1 MPPPVQYAK
10 SGDLFIAYQ
19 VTGDGP
25 VDLVWSPGAVSH
37 LALHWENPY
46 FVRFAERLSTFSRLI
61 RFDKRGTGLSD
72 RPKTVA
78 TLEERTDDIR
88 AILDSV
94 KSESAHLFGV
104 SEGGSM
110 TMLFAATHPQRTRS
124 LTLWGALPRWTRAPD
139 YPWGPTPEERE
150 RRIDEAETRG
160 PRPFE
165 LTDYMKQWFGPVYE
179 DPVFLAAFA
188 RMRES
193 GVSPAMRVELNRMN
207 ARIDVRPV
215 LPTIQA
221 PTLVMNR
228 TGDPDAWV
236 EAARY
241 SANLIPGARFL
252 EFPGV
257 GHLFFDIW
265 EEVAT
270 ELERFVTGAQVA
282 APSDRVLATILFVDI
297 VGSTER
303 VAALGDAVWRNLL
316 ERHYVLA
323 RRQLVAYAG
332 VEVDTAGDGLLARFD
347 GPARAI
353 RCARAI
359 QRDAKELGLELRA
372 GVHTGEVEMVGTA
385 IRGIAV
391 HTAARIAS
399 LAGPGEV
406 YTSNTVRDLVA
417 GSGIGFHDRGIHT
430 LKGIPDPRQVL
441 TVAHA

>member
-1 MPPPVQYAK
+1 VPPPVQYAK

-19 VTGDGP
+19 VTGEGP
-25 VDLVWSPGAVSH
+25 VDLIWSPGATSH
-37 LALHWENPY
+37 LALQWENPY
-46 FVRFAERLSTFSRLI
+46 IVRFVERLSTFCRLI

-72 RPKTVA
+72 RPTSAA

-88 AILDSV
+88 AILDSLG
-94 KSESAHLFGV
+94 SETAHLFGV

-110 TMLFAATHPQRTRS
+110 TMLFAATHPRRTRS
-124 LTLWGALPRWTRAPD
+124 LALWGALPRWTRAPD
-139 YPWGPTPEERE
+139 YPWGPTPEEEE
-150 RRIDEAETRG
+150 RDIDEYEKGG

-165 LTDYMKQWFGPVYE
+165 LTERRKQWFGNVHE
-179 DPVFLAAFA
+179 DPAFVAAFA
-188 RMRES
+188 KVQES
-193 GVSPAMRVELNRMN
+193 GALPAMRVALARMN
-207 ARIDVRPV
+207 ARIDVRAV

-241 SANLIPGARFL
+241 TASLIPGARFL
-252 EFPGV
+252 EFPGI
-257 GHLFFDIW
+257 GHLFWDIW
-265 EEVAT
+265 EEVAA
-270 ELERFVTGAQVA
+270 ELERLVTGAQVA
-282 APSDRVLATILFVDI
+282 SPSDRVLATILFVDI

-316 ERHYVLA
+316 ERHYALA

-372 GVHTGEVEMVGTA
+372 GVHTGEVEIAGTA

-417 GSGIGFHDRGIHT
+417 GSGIGFQDRGVHT
-430 LKGIPDPRQVL
+430 LKGIPDPRQIL
-441 TVAHA
+441 TVA

>member
-1 MPPPVQYAK
+1 VQYAK

-25 VDLVWSPGAVSH
+25 VDLIWAPGATSH
-37 LALHWENPY
+37 LELQWENPY
-46 FVRFAERLSTFSRLI
+46 FVRFIERLSTFCRLI
-61 RFDKRGTGLSD
+61 RFDKRGTGMSD
-72 RPKTVA
+72 RPLTVA

-110 TMLFAATHPQRTRS
+110 TMLFAATQPQRTRS
-124 LTLWGALPRWTRAPD
+124 LALWGALPRWTRAPD
-139 YPWGPTPEERE
+139 YPWGPTPEEEE
-150 RRIDEAETRG
+150 RDIDAYEARG
-160 PRPFE
+160 PQPFE
-165 LTDYMKQWFGPVYE
+165 LTERMKNWLGKVHE
-179 DPVFLAAFA
+179 DPAFLAAWA
-188 RMRES
+188 KNRQS
-193 GVSPAMRVELNRMN
+193 GASPAMRVALGRMN
-207 ARIDVRPV
+207 ARIDVRAV

-241 SANLIPGARFL
+241 SASLIPGARFL
-252 EFPGV
+252 EMPGI

-265 EEVAT
+265 EDVAA
-270 ELERFVTGAQVA
+270 ELERFITGAQVA
-282 APSDRVLATILFVDI
+282 APTDRVLATILFVDI

-303 VAALGDAVWRNLL
+303 VSALGDAVWRNLL
-316 ERHYVLA
+316 ERYYALA
-323 RRQLVAYAG
+323 RRQLVAHAG

-359 QRDAKELGLELRA
+359 QREARDLGLELRA
-372 GVHTGEVEMVGTA
+372 GVHTGEVELVGTA

-417 GSGIGFHDRGIHT
+417 GSGIGFQDRGVHT

>member
-1 MPPPVQYAK
+1 MQYAK

-19 VTGDGP
+19 VTGEGP
-25 VDLVWSPGAVSH
+25 VDLIWSPGATSH
-37 LALHWENPY
+37 LALQWENPY
-46 FVRFAERLSTFSRLI
+46 FVRFIERLSTFCRLI

-72 RPKTVA
+72 RPMTAA

-110 TMLFAATHPQRTRS
+110 TMLFAATQPQRTRS
-124 LTLWGALPRWTRAPD
+124 LALWGALPRWTRAPD

-150 RRIDEAETRG
+150 REIDALEARG

-165 LTDYMKQWFGPVYE
+165 VNDSMKRWLGKVHE
-179 DPVFLAAFA
+179 DPVFLAAWA
-188 RMRES
+188 KSRES
-193 GVSPAMRVELNRMN
+193 GASPAMRVALSRMN
-207 ARIDVRPV
+207 ARIDVRAV

-241 SANLIPGARFL
+241 SAKLIPGARFV

-257 GHLFFDIW
+257 GHLFFDVW
-265 EEVAT
+265 EDVAA
-270 ELERFVTGAQVA
+270 ELERFITGAQVA
-282 APSDRVLATILFVDI
+282 APTDRVLATILFIDI

-303 VAALGDAVWRNLL
+303 VAELGDAVWRNLL
-316 ERHYVLA
+316 ERHYALA

-332 VEVDTAGDGLLARFD
+332 IEVDTAGDGLLARFD

-359 QRDAKELGLELRA
+359 QREAKEVGLELRA

-417 GSGIGFHDRGIHT
+417 GSGIGFQDRGVHT

-441 TVAHA
+441 TVAPA

>member
-1 MPPPVQYAK
+1 M
-10 SGDLFIAYQ
+10 
-19 VTGDGP
+19 
-25 VDLVWSPGAVSH
+25 
-37 LALHWENPY
+37 
-46 FVRFAERLSTFSRLI
+46 
-61 RFDKRGTGLSD
+61 SD

-88 AILDSV
+88 AILDSA
-94 KSESAHLFGV
+94 KSESAQLFGV

-110 TMLFAATHPQRTRS
+110 TMLFAATYPQRTRS
-124 LTLWGALPRWTRAPD
+124 LALWGALPRWTRAPD

-150 RRIDEAETRG
+150 RRIDGFETRG
-160 PRPFE
+160 PPPFE
-165 LTDYMKQWFGPVYE
+165 LTDEMKEWFGPVHQ
-179 DPVFLAAFA
+179 DPVFVAAFA
-188 RMRES
+188 RMREA
-193 GVSPAMRVELNRMN
+193 GASPGMRTALARMN
-207 ARIDVRPV
+207 ARIDVRAV
-215 LPTIQA
+215 LPAIQA
-221 PTLVMNR
+221 P
-228 TGDPDAWV
+228 
-236 EAARY
+236 
-241 SANLIPGARFL
+241 
-252 EFPGV
+252 
-257 GHLFFDIW
+257 
-265 EEVAT
+265 
-270 ELERFVTGAQVA
+270 
-282 APSDRVLATILFVDI
+282 

-303 VAALGDAVWRNLL
+303 VAAVGDAVWRNLL
-316 ERHYVLA
+316 ERHYSLA

-372 GVHTGEVEMVGTA
+372 GVHTGEVELAGTA

-417 GSGIGFHDRGIHT
+417 GSGIGFQDRGVHT

-441 TVAHA
+441 TVA

>member
-1 MPPPVQYAK
+1 MQYAK

-19 VTGDGP
+19 VTGEGP
-25 VDLVWSPGAVSH
+25 VDLIWSPGATSH
-37 LALHWENPY
+37 LQLQWENPY
-46 FVRFAERLSTFSRLI
+46 FARFTERLSTFCRLI
-61 RFDKRGTGLSD
+61 RFDKRGTGMSD
-72 RPKTVA
+72 RPTTVA

-94 KSESAHLFGV
+94 GSESAHLFGV

-110 TMLFAATHPQRTRS
+110 TMLFAATYPHRTRS
-124 LTLWGALPRWTRAPD
+124 LSLWGALPRWTRAPD
-139 YPWGPTPEERE
+139 YPWGETPEERE
-150 RRIDEAETRG
+150 HTIDESEKRG

-165 LTDYMKQWFGPVYE
+165 LTDEMKEWFGPVHQ
-179 DPVFLAAFA
+179 DPVFVASFA
-188 RMRES
+188 KMRES
-193 GVSPAMRVELNRMN
+193 GASPGMRTALGRMN
-207 ARIDVRPV
+207 ARIDVRAV
-215 LPTIQA
+215 LPAIQA
-221 PTLVMNR
+221 PTLVMSR

-241 SANLIPGARFL
+241 SASLIPGSRFL

-257 GHLFFDIW
+257 GHLFFDILDD
-265 EEVAT
+265 VAT
-270 ELERFVTGAQVA
+270 ELERFITGTQVA
-282 APSDRVLATILFVDI
+282 AATDRVLATILFVDI

-303 VAALGDAVWRNLL
+303 VAAVGDAVWRNLL
-316 ERHYVLA
+316 ERHYALA

-372 GVHTGEVEMVGTA
+372 GVHTGEVELAGTA

-406 YTSNTVRDLVA
+406 FTSNTVRDLVA
-417 GSGIGFHDRGIHT
+417 GSGIGFQDRGVHT

-441 TVAHA
+441 TVAQA

>member
-1 MPPPVQYAK
+1 MRV
-10 SGDLFIAYQ
+10 
-19 VTGDGP
+19 
-25 VDLVWSPGAVSH
+25 
-37 LALHWENPY
+37 AL
-46 FVRFAERLSTFSRLI
+46 
-61 RFDKRGTGLSD
+61 
-72 RPKTVA
+72 
-78 TLEERTDDIR
+78 
-88 AILDSV
+88 
-94 KSESAHLFGV
+94 
-104 SEGGSM
+104 
-110 TMLFAATHPQRTRS
+110 
-124 LTLWGALPRWTRAPD
+124 
-139 YPWGPTPEERE
+139 
-150 RRIDEAETRG
+150 
-160 PRPFE
+160 
-165 LTDYMKQWFGPVYE
+165 
-179 DPVFLAAFA
+179 A
-188 RMRES
+188 RMNS
-193 GVSPAMRVELNRMN
+193 
-207 ARIDVRPV
+207 RIDVRAV
-215 LPTIQA
+215 LPAIQA

-241 SANLIPGARFL
+241 TATLIPGARFR
-252 EFPGV
+252 EFPGI

-265 EEVAT
+265 EDVAA
-270 ELERFVTGAQVA
+270 ELERFITGAQVA
-282 APSDRVLATILFVDI
+282 APSDRVIATILFVDI

-316 ERHYVLA
+316 ERYYTLA
-323 RRQLVAYAG
+323 RRQLVAHAG

-359 QRDAKELGLELRA
+359 QREARELGLELRA

-417 GSGIGFHDRGIHT
+417 GSGIGFQDRGVHT

-441 TVAHA
+441 TVA

>member
-1 MPPPVQYAK
+1 MQYAK

-19 VTGDGP
+19 VTGEGP
-25 VDLVWSPGAVSH
+25 VDLIWAPGSTSH
-37 LALHWENPY
+37 LALQWENPY
-46 FVRFAERLSTFSRLI
+46 VIRFIERLSTFCRLI
-61 RFDKRGTGLSD
+61 RFDKRGTGFSD
-72 RPKTVA
+72 RPTSPA

-88 AILDSV
+88 AILDSA

-124 LTLWGALPRWTRAPD
+124 LALWGALPRWTRAPD

-150 RRIDEAETRG
+150 REIDQFEARG

-165 LTDYMKQWFGPVYE
+165 VNDYMKRWLGKVHE
-179 DPVFLAAFA
+179 DPAFVAAWA
-188 RMRES
+188 KSRES
-193 GVSPAMRVELNRMN
+193 GASPAMRVALSRMN
-207 ARIDVRPV
+207 ARIDVRAV

-228 TGDPDAWV
+228 TGDPDAWF

-241 SANLIPGARFL
+241 SANLIPGARFV

-257 GHLFFDIW
+257 GHLFFDIL
-265 EEVAT
+265 EEVAA
-270 ELERFVTGAQVA
+270 ELERFITGTQVA
-282 APSDRVLATILFVDI
+282 ASTDRVLATILFIDI
-297 VGSTER
+297 VDSTER

-316 ERHYVLA
+316 ERYYTLA

-359 QRDAKELGLELRA
+359 QREAKELGLELRA

-417 GSGIGFHDRGIHT
+417 GSGIGFQDRGIHT

-441 TVAHA
+441 TVA

>member
-1 MPPPVQYAK
+1 VPPPVQYAK
-10 SGDLFIAYQ
+10 SGDLYIAYQ
-19 VTGDGP
+19 ITGDGP
-25 VDLVWSPGAVSH
+25 VDLVWSPGATSH
-37 LALHWENPY
+37 LSLQWENPY
-46 FVRFAERLSTFSRLI
+46 FVRFIERLSTFCRLI

-72 RPKTVA
+72 RPTTAA

-94 KSESAHLFGV
+94 KSDRAHLFGV

-110 TMLFAATHPQRTRS
+110 TMLFAATYPQRTRS
-124 LTLWGALPRWTRAPD
+124 LALWGALPRWTRAAD
-139 YPWGPTPEERE
+139 YPWGPDPDEDERE
-150 RRIDEAETRG
+150 IDRREAQG
-160 PRPFE
+160 PRPLE
-165 LTDYMKQWFGPVYE
+165 LTEPMKRWLGPVHQ
-179 DPVFLAAFA
+179 DPAFLAAWA
-188 RMRES
+188 KSRES
-193 GVSPAMRVELNRMN
+193 GASPAMRIALSRMN
-207 ARIDVRPV
+207 VRIDVRAA

-228 TGDPDAWV
+228 TGDPDAWI

-241 SANLIPGARFL
+241 TASLIPGARFV

-265 EEVAT
+265 EDVAA

-282 APSDRVLATILFVDI
+282 APTDRVLATILFIDI
-297 VGSTER
+297 VGSTEH
-303 VAALGDAVWRNLL
+303 VAAVGDAVWRNLL
-316 ERHYVLA
+316 ERYYALA
-323 RRQLVAYAG
+323 RRQLVTYAG

-359 QRDAKELGLELRA
+359 QREAKELGLELRA
-372 GVHTGEVEMVGTA
+372 GVHTGEVELAGTA

-399 LAGPGEV
+399 LAGPGDV
-406 YTSNTVRDLVA
+406 YTSSTVRDLVA
-417 GSGIGFHDRGIHT
+417 GSGIGFQDRGMHV
-430 LKGIPDPRQVL
+430 LKGIPEPRQVL
-441 TVAHA
+441 TVA

>member
-1 MPPPVQYAK
+1 MQYAK

-25 VDLVWSPGAVSH
+25 VDLVWSPGSTSH
-37 LALHWENPY
+37 LALQWENPY

-94 KSESAHLFGV
+94 NSESAHLFGV

-110 TMLFAATHPQRTRS
+110 TMLFAATYPKRTRS
-124 LTLWGALPRWTRAPD
+124 LALWGALPRWTRAPD
-139 YPWGPTPEERE
+139 YPWGETPEERE
-150 RRIDEAETRG
+150 HRINEFEKRG

-165 LTDYMKQWFGPVYE
+165 LTDEMKEWFGPVHE
-179 DPVFLAAFA
+179 DPVFVATFA
-188 RMRES
+188 KMRES
-193 GVSPAMRVELNRMN
+193 GASPGMRTALGRMN
-207 ARIDVRPV
+207 ARIDVRAV
-215 LPTIQA
+215 LPAIQA

-241 SANLIPGARFL
+241 TASLIPGSRFR

-257 GHLFFDIW
+257 GHLFFDILDD
-265 EEVAT
+265 VAT
-270 ELERFVTGAQVA
+270 ELERFITGTQVA
-282 APSDRVLATILFVDI
+282 APTDRVLATILFVDI

-303 VAALGDAVWRNLL
+303 VASVGDAVWRNLL
-316 ERHYVLA
+316 ERYYTLA

-359 QRDAKELGLELRA
+359 QREATDLGLELRA
-372 GVHTGEVEMVGTA
+372 GVHTGEVELVGAA

-417 GSGIGFHDRGIHT
+417 GSGIGFQDRGVHT

>member
-1 MPPPVQYAK
+1 MQYAK

-19 VTGDGP
+19 VTGEGP
-25 VDLVWSPGAVSH
+25 VDLIWSPGAASH
-37 LALHWENPY
+37 LALQWENPY
-46 FVRFAERLSTFSRLI
+46 FERFAERLSKFSRLI
-61 RFDKRGTGLSD
+61 RFDKRGTGMSD

-88 AILDSV
+88 AILDSA

-110 TMLFAATHPQRTRS
+110 TMLFAATYPHRTRS
-124 LTLWGALPRWTRAPD
+124 LALWGALPRWTRAPD
-139 YPWGPTPEERE
+139 YPWGETPEEQE
-150 RRIDEAETRG
+150 HRIDEFEKRG

-165 LTDYMKQWFGPVYE
+165 LTDEMKQWFGPVHE
-179 DPVFLAAFA
+179 DPVFVAAFA
-188 RMRES
+188 KMRES
-193 GVSPAMRVELNRMN
+193 GASPGMRTALGRMN
-207 ARIDVRPV
+207 ARIDVRAV

-241 SANLIPGARFL
+241 SAGLIPGSRFL

-257 GHLFFDIW
+257 GHLFFDIL
-265 EEVAT
+265 EDVAT
-270 ELERFVTGAQVA
+270 ELERFITGTQVA
-282 APSDRVLATILFVDI
+282 APTDRVLATILFVDI

-303 VAALGDAVWRNLL
+303 VAAVGDAVWRNLL
-316 ERHYVLA
+316 ERHYALA
-323 RRQLVAYAG
+323 RRHLVAYAG

-359 QRDAKELGLELRA
+359 QREARELGLELRA
-372 GVHTGEVEMVGTA
+372 GVHTGEVELVGTA

-391 HTAARIAS
+391 HTASRIAS

-406 YTSNTVRDLVA
+406 YTSSTVRDLVA
-417 GSGIGFHDRGIHT
+417 GSGIGFQDRGIHT
-430 LKGIPDPRQVL
+430 LKGIPEPRQVL
-441 TVAHA
+441 TVA

>member
-1 MPPPVQYAK
+1 MQYAK
-10 SGDLFIAYQ
+10 SGDLYIAYQ

-25 VDLVWSPGAVSH
+25 VDLIWAPGATSH
-37 LALHWENPY
+37 LALQWENPY
-46 FVRFAERLSTFSRLI
+46 IVRFVERLSSFCRLI

-72 RPKTVA
+72 RPTSPA

-88 AILDSV
+88 AILDSA

-110 TMLFAATHPQRTRS
+110 TMLFAATQPHRTRS
-124 LTLWGALPRWTRAPD
+124 LALWGALPRWTRAPD
-139 YPWGPTPEERE
+139 YPWGPTPEEEE
-150 RRIDEAETRG
+150 RDIDALEASG
-160 PRPFE
+160 PKPFE
-165 LTDYMKQWFGPVYE
+165 LTERRKNWFGKVHE
-179 DPVFLAAFA
+179 DPAFVAAFEKT
-188 RMRES
+188 RES
-193 GVSPAMRVELNRMN
+193 GALPGMRVALARMN
-207 ARIDVRPV
+207 ARIDVRAV
-215 LPTIQA
+215 LPSIQA

-236 EAARY
+236 DAARY
-241 SANLIPGARFL
+241 SASLIPGSRFL
-252 EFPGV
+252 EFPGI
-257 GHLFFDIW
+257 GHLFWDVW
-265 EEVAT
+265 EEVAA
-270 ELERFVTGAQVA
+270 ELERFITGAQIA

-303 VAALGDAVWRNLL
+303 VAAVGDGVWRNLL
-316 ERHYVLA
+316 ERYYALA

-359 QRDAKELGLELRA
+359 QREAKELGLELRA
-372 GVHTGEVEMVGTA
+372 GVHTGEVELVGTA

-417 GSGIGFHDRGIHT
+417 GSGIGFQDRGVHS

-441 TVAHA
+441 TVAQA

>member
-1 MPPPVQYAK
+1 VQYAK

-25 VDLVWSPGAVSH
+25 VDLIWAPGATSH
-37 LALHWENPY
+37 LSVQWENPY
-46 FVRFAERLSTFSRLI
+46 YVRVLERLSTFSRLI
-61 RFDKRGTGLSD
+61 RFDKRGTGMSD
-72 RPKTVA
+72 RPTKPA

-88 AILDSV
+88 AILDTVGSA
-94 KSESAHLFGV
+94 SAHLFGV

-110 TMLFAATHPQRTRS
+110 TMLFAATYPKRTRS
-124 LTLWGALPRWTRAPD
+124 LALWGALPRWTRAPD
-139 YPWGPTPEERE
+139 YPWGPTPEEDE
-150 RRIDEAETRG
+150 RVIDALEARG
-160 PRPFE
+160 PRSFE
-165 LTDYMKQWFGPVYE
+165 LTDSMKAWIGPVHQ
-179 DPVFLAAFA
+179 DPAFIEA
-188 RMRES
+188 WAKGRDS
-193 GVSPAMRVELNRMN
+193 GATPAMRVALSRMN
-207 ARIDVRPV
+207 SHIDVRAV

-241 SANLIPGARFL
+241 SAHLIPGARFV

-265 EEVAT
+265 EDVVG
-270 ELERFVTGAQVA
+270 ELERFITGSQAA
-282 APSDRVLATILFVDI
+282 APSDRVLATILFLDI

-303 VAALGDAVWRNLL
+303 VAALGDSVWRNLL
-316 ERHYVLA
+316 ERYYALV
-323 RRQLVAYAG
+323 RRELVAYSG

-353 RCARAI
+353 RCSRAI
-359 QRDAKELGLELRA
+359 QRAASELGLELRA
-372 GVHTGEVEMVGTA
+372 GVHTGEVELVGTA

-406 YTSNTVRDLVA
+406 YTSSTVRDLVA
-417 GSGIGFHDRGIHT
+417 GSGIGFQDRGMHK
-430 LKGIPDPRQVL
+430 LKGIPEPRQVL
-441 TVAHA
+441 TVA

>member
-10 SGDLFIAYQ
+10 SGELFIAYQ

-25 VDLVWSPGAVSH
+25 VDLIWSPGATSH
-37 LALHWENPY
+37 LELQWENPY
-46 FVRFAERLSTFSRLI
+46 FARTIERLSTFSRLI

-72 RPKTVA
+72 RPTKPA

-94 KSESAHLFGV
+94 KSDSAHLFGV

-110 TMLFAATHPQRTRS
+110 TMLFAATQPQRTRS
-124 LTLWGALPRWTRAPD
+124 LALWGALPRWTRAPD
-139 YPWGPTPEERE
+139 YPWGPTPEEEE
-150 RRIDEAETRG
+150 RAIDESEAIG
-160 PRPFE
+160 PKPFE
-165 LTDYMKQWFGPVYE
+165 LTDRLKEWLGPVHQ
-179 DPVFLAAFA
+179 DPAFTAAWA
-188 RMRES
+188 RSRES
-193 GVSPAMRVELNRMN
+193 SASPAMRVALSRMN
-207 ARIDVRPV
+207 ARIDVRAV

-241 SANLIPGARFL
+241 SASLIPRARFV

-265 EEVAT
+265 EEVTA
-270 ELERFVTGAQVA
+270 ELERFITGTQVA
-282 APSDRVLATILFVDI
+282 APSDRVLATILFLDI

-316 ERHYVLA
+316 ERYYALA
-323 RRQLVAYAG
+323 RRELVAYAG

-359 QRDAKELGLELRA
+359 RRAANDLGLELRA
-372 GVHTGEVEMVGTA
+372 GVHTGEVELAGTA

-391 HTAARIAS
+391 HIASRIAS

-406 YTSNTVRDLVA
+406 YTSSTVRDLVA
-417 GSGIGFHDRGIHT
+417 GSGIAFADRGVHT
-430 LKGIPDPRQVL
+430 LKGIREPRQVL
-441 TVAHA
+441 TVA

>member
-10 SGDLFIAYQ
+10 SGELFIAYQ

-25 VDLVWSPGAVSH
+25 VDLIWSPGATSH
-37 LALHWENPY
+37 LSLQWENPY
-46 FVRFAERLSTFSRLI
+46 FVRVIERLSSFSRLI

-72 RPKTVA
+72 RPTKPA
-78 TLEERTDDIR
+78 TLEERIDDIR

-94 KSESAHLFGV
+94 NTESAHLFGL

-110 TMLFAATHPQRTRS
+110 TMLFAATYPQRTRS
-124 LTLWGALPRWTRAPD
+124 LSLWGALPRWTRAPD
-139 YPWGPTPEERE
+139 YPWGPTPEEEE
-150 RRIDEAETRG
+150 RTIDEFEARG
-160 PRPFE
+160 PKPFE
-165 LTDYMKQWFGPVYE
+165 LTDEMKAWLGKVHE
-179 DPVFLAAFA
+179 DPAFTAAWA
-188 RMRES
+188 KSRES
-193 GVSPAMRVELNRMN
+193 GASPAMRVALARMN
-207 ARIDVRPV
+207 ARIDARAV

-241 SANLIPGARFL
+241 SASLIPGARFV

-265 EEVAT
+265 EDVTA
-270 ELERFVTGAQVA
+270 ELERFITGTQVA
-282 APSDRVLATILFVDI
+282 APSDRVLATILFLDI

-303 VAALGDAVWRNLL
+303 VAALGDSVWRNLL
-316 ERHYVLA
+316 ERYYALA
-323 RRQLVAYAG
+323 RRELVAYAG

-359 QRDAKELGLELRA
+359 QRAAYELGLELRA
-372 GVHTGEVEMVGTA
+372 GVHTGEVELAGTA

-391 HTAARIAS
+391 HTASRIAS

-406 YTSNTVRDLVA
+406 YTSSTVRDLVA
-417 GSGIGFHDRGIHT
+417 GSGIGFQDRGMHT
-430 LKGIPDPRQVL
+430 LKGIPEPRQVL
-441 TVAHA
+441 TVA

>member
-25 VDLVWSPGAVSH
+25 VDLIWSPGATSH
-37 LALHWENPY
+37 LALQWENPY
-46 FVRFAERLSTFSRLI
+46 FVRVIERLSTFCRLI

-72 RPKTVA
+72 RPTTAA

-94 KSESAHLFGV
+94 GTQSAHLFGV

-110 TMLFAATHPQRTRS
+110 TMLFAATQPQRTRS
-124 LTLWGALPRWTRAPD
+124 LALWGALPRWTRAPD

-150 RRIDEAETRG
+150 RTIDEREARG
-160 PRPFE
+160 PQPFE
-165 LTDYMKQWFGPVYE
+165 LTDGMKQWLGKVHE
-179 DPVFLAAFA
+179 DPVFVAAWA
-188 RMRES
+188 KSRES
-193 GVSPAMRVELNRMN
+193 GASPAMRVALSRMN
-207 ARIDVRPV
+207 ARIDVRAV

-221 PTLVMNR
+221 PALVMNR
-228 TGDPDAWV
+228 TGDPDALV
-236 EAARY
+236 DAARY
-241 SANLIPGARFL
+241 YARLIPGARYL
-252 EFPGV
+252 EFPGY

-265 EEVAT
+265 EDVTA
-270 ELERFVTGAQVA
+270 ELERFITGARIA
-282 APSDRVLATILFVDI
+282 APSDRVLATILFLDI

-303 VAALGDAVWRNLL
+303 VAAIGDAVWRNLL
-316 ERHYVLA
+316 ERYYALV
-323 RRQLVAYAG
+323 RRELVAFTG
-332 VEVDTAGDGLLARFD
+332 IEVDTAGDGLLARFD

-359 QRDAKELGLELRA
+359 QRAAKELDLDLRA
-372 GVHTGEVEMVGTA
+372 GVHTGEVEVVGTA

-406 YTSNTVRDLVA
+406 YTSSTVRDLVA
-417 GSGIGFHDRGIHT
+417 GSGIGFRDRGVHT

-441 TVAHA
+441 TVA

>member
-1 MPPPVQYAK
+1 VPPPVEYAK

-25 VDLVWSPGAVSH
+25 VDLVWSPGATSH
-37 LALHWENPY
+37 LALQWENPY
-46 FVRFAERLSTFSRLI
+46 FVRFIERLSTFCRLI

-72 RPKTVA
+72 RPTTAA

-88 AILDSV
+88 AILDSA

-110 TMLFAATHPQRTRS
+110 TMLFAATYPTRTRS
-124 LTLWGALPRWTRAPD
+124 LALWGALPRWTRAPD
-139 YPWGPTPEERE
+139 YPWGPTPEEQE
-150 RRIDEAETRG
+150 RDIEALAARG
-160 PRPFE
+160 PQPFA
-165 LTDYMKQWFGPVYE
+165 LTERLKAWFGPVHE
-179 DPVFLAAFA
+179 DPTFVTAFA
-188 RMRES
+188 KQRES
-193 GVSPAMRVELNRMN
+193 GTSPAMRVALSRMN
-207 ARIDVRPV
+207 ARIDVREV

-228 TGDPDAWV
+228 VGDPDAWIG
-236 EAARY
+236 AARY
-241 SANLIPGARFL
+241 TASLIPGARMV
-252 EFPGV
+252 EFPGI

-265 EEVAT
+265 EDVAA
-270 ELERFVTGAQVA
+270 ELERFITGTQVA
-282 APSDRVLATILFVDI
+282 ATTDRVLATILFVDI

-303 VAALGDAVWRNLL
+303 VAAVGDAVWRNLL
-316 ERHYVLA
+316 ERHYALA
-323 RRQLVAYAG
+323 RRQLIAYAG

-359 QRDAKELGLELRA
+359 QRDARELGLELRA
-372 GVHTGEVEMVGTA
+372 GVHTGEVELAGTA

-417 GSGIGFHDRGIHT
+417 GSGIGFQDRGIHT